1 MVATFDSK
9 SNAAR
14 RVGSSPT
21 SGTIKIKRRKEVLFS
36 FLFLWCGERSERWDL
51 KAGAR
56 RREAGS
62 RKFSAENYL

>member
-1 MVATFDSK
+1 MVECTSLENWSARKGTK
-9 SNAAR
+9 GSNPFLSARKNKAR
-14 RVGSSPT
+14 R
-21 SGTIKIKRRKEVLFS
+21 EVCYY
-36 FLFLWCGERSERWDL
+36 FLRGRDS